1 MLTNRLFGRERE
13 VALLDS
19 VYASGSPEFVAIYGR
34 RRIGKTYLI
43 REYFEG
49 RGAVYFEF
57 TGQKDAALNVQ
68 LNDFRETLEK
78 VFYSGK
84 PIPRLDSWKS
94 AFKTLAEALRATQNV
109 QKAERAVVILDELPW
124 MATPKSGL
132 IPALDHIWN
141 TQLSTMPEVILV
153 VCGSAASWMI
163 DHLIQAKGGLHNRIT
178 RRIRLMPFTLPESI
192 SFLKSRHIKL
202 SLRAAAELYMA
213 IGGVPYYLNQIDKRL
228 SVSQNIASLCFSES
242 GVLRTEFTSL
252 FRALFGE
259 SDIYE
264 KIVRTLAKRRGGVSR
279 TDLLTALKAESG
291 GSLNRKLGELEEA
304 GFIARITPYDKRKK
318 NALYRIIDPYVYFYL
333 AWIEKAPNGI
343 FVNQGEAYWLDKIRT
358 SSYQAWAGYTF
369 ENLCLTHAQYIQ
381 KALRLDHIPCDTG
394 GWNHIPPKGHP
405 DQGAQ
410 IDLLFDRADDTIS
423 LCEIKF
429 NAEPFSIDKTYAKV
443 LQRKLDVFQ
452 TQTQTRKTLQLV
464 LITFDD
470 FKPNIWSEDLIDVA
484 VDATEIFGGHP

>member
-1 MLTNRLFGRERE
+1 MPTNHLFGRERE
-13 VALLDS
+13 IALLDT
-19 VYASGSPEFVAIYGR
+19 VYGSGSAEFVAIYGR

-43 REYFEG
+43 REYFED
-49 RGAVYFEF
+49 RNTVYFEF
-57 TGQKDAALNVQ
+57 TGQKDAALTLQ

-78 VFYSGK
+78 ILYSGK

-94 AFKTLAEALRATQNV
+94 AFKTLAEALRATQKI

-132 IPALDHIWN
+132 ISALDHIWN

-163 DHLIQAKGGLHNRIT
+163 DHLIHAKGGLHNRIT
-178 RRIRLMPFTLPESI
+178 RRIRLMPFTLPEAI
-192 SFLKSRHIKL
+192 GFLKSRNIKL
-202 SLRAAAELYMA
+202 SLRATAELYMA

-228 SVSQNIASLCFSES
+228 SASQNIAALCFSEN

-264 KIVRTLAKRRGGVSR
+264 KIVRILARRRGGVSR

-291 GSLNRKLGELEEA
+291 GSINRKLGELEEA

-343 FVNQGEAYWLDKIRT
+343 FVNQGEAYWLEKSRT
-358 SSYQAWAGYTF
+358 PSFQAWAGYTF
-369 ENLCLTHAQYIQ
+369 ENLCLTHAPSIQ
-381 KALRLDHIPCDTG
+381 RALKLDHIPCETG
-394 GWNHIPPKGHP
+394 SWNYIPPKGHG
-405 DQGAQ
+405 DEGAQ

-429 NAEPFSIDKTYAKV
+429 NAEAFSIEKTYAKA

-452 TQTQTRKTLQLV
+452 THTETRKTLQLV
-464 LITFDD
+464 LITFNS
-470 FKPNIWSEDLIDVA
+470 FKRNIWSEDLIDVA
-484 VDATEIFGGHP
+484 LDATDIFGRDP